1 MGKYISARA
10 ALAGVAGVAAIT
22 LAGCGSAAS
31 TTGAASTGSPA
42 ASASATVSGGASAS
56 ATTSADATASSAGTT
71 GASVPFPVAVGNTW
85 IYQAVTSVNNAHSL
99 DTKKIMAVT
108 PTTGGREV
116 TMADA
121 LTPGAGTGTVTQK
134 YLFYDN
140 GQIGFPISTSHGVT
154 VVSGNGIV
162 WPNAADLAAGKT
174 SHSTSTIK
182 LTSGQLETA
191 DVTVSGGGTQSVTV
205 SAGTYQATLVN
216 MTIVTH
222 VGSFTT
228 TITVKEWAAPG
239 VGPVKSEEIIKAAGQ
254 GQETSTE
261 TLLSFKKG

>member
-1 MGKYISARA
+1 MGKYISART

-22 LAGCGSAAS
+22 LAGCASAAS
-31 TTGAASTGSPA
+31 TTGAASTGST
-42 ASASATVSGGASAS
+42 SATASGSASAS

-85 IYQAVTSVNNAHSL
+85 IYQAVTSINNAHSL
-99 DTKKIMAVT
+99 DTKKIVAVA
-108 PTTGGREV
+108 PTAGGREV

-121 LTPGAGTGTVTQK
+121 LTPGTGTGTVTQK

-140 GQIGFPISTSHGVT
+140 GQIGFPISTGHGVT

-174 SHSTSTIK
+174 AHSTSKIK
-182 LTSGQLETA
+182 LSSGQFETA

-222 VGSFTT
+222 VGSFAT
-228 TITVKEWAAPG
+228 TITIKEWAAPG

-254 GQETSTE
+254 SQATSTE

>member
-10 ALAGVAGVAAIT
+10 ALTGVAGVAAIT

-42 ASASATVSGGASAS
+42 GSTSATASAS

-85 IYQAVTSVNNAHSL
+85 IYQAVTSINNAHSL
-99 DTKKIMAVT
+99 DTKKIVSVA

-121 LTPGAGTGTVTQK
+121 LTPGTGTGTVTQK

-140 GQIGFPISTSHGVT
+140 GQIGFPISTGHGVT

-174 SHSTSTIK
+174 AHSTSKIK
-182 LTSGQLETA
+182 LSSGQLETA

-222 VGSFTT
+222 VGSFAT
-228 TITVKEWAAPG
+228 TITIKEWTAPG

-254 GQETSTE
+254 SQETSTE